1 MTDDQSQG
9 ALGRRLVANME
20 RMTRDRTAA
29 LCLENARRNVAFRDR
44 GKSLA
49 DLRNASLGEGD
60 SAIIIAAGPSIRR
73 NNPIAAIKSAGYQ
86 GAIVVT
92 ESAISYCLGN
102 GVVPDLIVTVDP
114 NPDRIVRW
122 FGDPNLT
129 HDALERDDYYRR
141 QDMDE
146 SFANEIRANERVR
159 DLVDRHGPE
168 MRIALSTSAS
178 ESVVRRVMD
187 TGMEI
192 YWWNPMLD
200 DPDEIDGMSRELYG
214 LNRLP
219 CVNAGGNVGSACW
232 MMADAVLGKRHVAL
246 TGIDFAYYDDTPY
259 AASQYYP
266 EAVALVGEENLDQV
280 FIRIFNPHTQSWFY
294 TDPAYMWYREALL
307 EMISD
312 GECQT
317 YNCTGGG
324 ILFGDHIEFVA
335 LEEFLEKMSE
345 RRNPHG

>member
-1 MTDDQSQG
+1 MAEDQSQG

-29 LCLENARRNVAFRDR
+29 QCLENARRNVQFRDR
-44 GKSLA
+44 GRSLA

-73 NNPIAAIKSAGYQ
+73 NNPIAAIKSSVYQ
-86 GAIVVT
+86 GALVVT
-92 ESAISYCLGN
+92 ESAISYCLN
-102 GVVPDLIVTVDP
+102 NDVVPDLIVTVDP

-129 HDALERDDYYRR
+129 HDALDRDDYYRR

-146 SFANEIRANERVR
+146 SFANEIRNNERILE
-159 DLVDRHGPE
+159 LVNRFGPK
-168 MRIALSTSAS
+168 MKIALSTSAS
-178 ESVVRRVMD
+178 ESVVKRVLD

-192 YWWNPMLD
+192 FWWNPMLD
-200 DPDEIDGMSRELYG
+200 DPDQTDGMTRELHG
-214 LNRLP
+214 LNPLP

-246 TGIDFAYYDDTPY
+246 TGIDLGYYDDTPY

-280 FIRIFNPHTQSWFY
+280 FIRIFNPHIQTWFY

-307 EMISD
+307 EMTAD
-312 GECQT
+312 GDCQT

-324 ILFGDHIEFVA
+324 ILFGDHIKFIS
-335 LEEFLEKMSE
+335 LEEFLEK
-345 RRNPHG
+345 NV

>member
-1 MTDDQSQG
+1 LAEDQTQG

-29 LCLENARRNVAFRDR
+29 QCLENARRNVEFRDR
-44 GKSLA
+44 GQSLA

-73 NNPIAAIKSAGYQ
+73 NNPIAAIKSSGYK
-86 GAIVVT
+86 GALVVT
-92 ESAISYCLGN
+92 ESAISYCLN
-102 GVVPDLIVTVDP
+102 NDVVPDLIVTVDP

-129 HDALERDDYYRR
+129 HEALKHDDYYRR

-146 SFANEIRANERVR
+146 SFANEIRNNERILE
-159 DLVDRHGPE
+159 LVNRFGPK
-168 MRIALSTSAS
+168 MKIALSTSAS
-178 ESVVRRVMD
+178 ESVVKRVLD

-192 YWWNPMLD
+192 FWWNPMLD
-200 DPDEIDGMSRELYG
+200 DPDQTDGMTRELHG
-214 LNRLP
+214 LNPLP

-246 TGIDFAYYDDTPY
+246 TGIDLGYYDDTPY

-280 FIRIFNPHTQSWFY
+280 FIRIFNPHIQTWFY

-307 EMISD
+307 EMTSD

-335 LEEFLEKMSE
+335 LEEFIEKMSE